1 MCFPQIAGHS
11 ANIYA
16 VSQPSPDSDG
26 FAGMKIRSPTSNS
39 QQAGVDGK
47 DHKYTYIRF
56 LIMMVFASEDVEQLS
71 GKIDSI
77 KLNEHVPSLSD
88 CVNLALDIQ
97 HQAYGQVICSTCYA
111 F

>member
-1 MCFPQIAGHS
+1 
-11 ANIYA
+11 
-16 VSQPSPDSDG
+16 
-26 FAGMKIRSPTSNS
+26 
-39 QQAGVDGK
+39 
-47 DHKYTYIRF
+47 
-56 LIMMVFASEDVEQLS
+56 MMVFASEDVEQLS

-97 HQAYGQVICSTCYA
+97 HQAYGQVMRSTCYA

>member
-1 MCFPQIAGHS
+1 MAMVRFNPTALNFGYDFVLIVHFFS
-11 ANIYA
+11 
-16 VSQPSPDSDG
+16 DSL
-26 FAGMKIRSPTSNS
+26 ST
-39 QQAGVDGK
+39 
-47 DHKYTYIRF
+47 RF
-56 LIMMVFASEDVEQLS
+56 LVMMVFGSEDVEQLS

>member
-1 MCFPQIAGHS
+1 
-11 ANIYA
+11 
-16 VSQPSPDSDG
+16 
-26 FAGMKIRSPTSNS
+26 
-39 QQAGVDGK
+39 
-47 DHKYTYIRF
+47 
-56 LIMMVFASEDVEQLS
+56 MMTVFASEDVEQLS

-97 HQAYGQVICSTCYA
+97 HQAYGQVMCLTCNA

>member
-1 MCFPQIAGHS
+1 M
-11 ANIYA
+11 
-16 VSQPSPDSDG
+16 
-26 FAGMKIRSPTSNS
+26 
-39 QQAGVDGK
+39 
-47 DHKYTYIRF
+47 
-56 LIMMVFASEDVEQLS
+56 MMVFASEDVEQLS

-111 F
+111 L

>member
-1 MCFPQIAGHS
+1 MGRTSSENSLRGWHLVIFRVDQS
-11 ANIYA
+11 K
-16 VSQPSPDSDG
+16 
-26 FAGMKIRSPTSNS
+26 KITL
-39 QQAGVDGK
+39 
-47 DHKYTYIRF
+47 YIRF
-56 LIMMVFASEDVEQLS
+56 LIMMVFGSEDVEQLS

>member
-1 MCFPQIAGHS
+1 
-11 ANIYA
+11 
-16 VSQPSPDSDG
+16 
-26 FAGMKIRSPTSNS
+26 MKIRSPTSNS

-47 DHKYTYIRF
+47 DHGYTLAIQSKKTTLYIRF

>member
-1 MCFPQIAGHS
+1 MANMPCIRIRTASMKKNQMGGHS

-26 FAGMKIRSPTSNS
+26 FAGMKIRSPTSNN
-39 QQAGVDGK
+39 QQAGVD
-47 DHKYTYIRF
+47 
-56 LIMMVFASEDVEQLS
+56 EDVEQLS

>member
-1 MCFPQIAGHS
+1 MGGHS

-56 LIMMVFASEDVEQLS
+56 LIMMVFGSEDVEQLS

-97 HQAYGQVICSTCYA
+97 HQAYGQVMCLTCNA